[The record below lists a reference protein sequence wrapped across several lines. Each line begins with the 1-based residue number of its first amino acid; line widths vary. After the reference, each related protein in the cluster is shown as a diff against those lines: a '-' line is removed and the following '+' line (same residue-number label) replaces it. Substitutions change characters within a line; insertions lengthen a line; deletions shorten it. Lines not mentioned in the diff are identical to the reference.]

1 MKTLNKYIGFAVI
14 IILSFNI
21 NTAFAQ
27 SKSINVMSPL
37 EVNINTRG
45 GHIDRQVMDGEVKF
59 LRSAGWNV
67 SATGGY
73 TFDGGAIGG
82 LEVGFEGD
90 YIHGFVNANYGQFKY
105 RDVKNQGPE
114 IQFGVGVSLFKFRK
128 VNYVDAYGQVKKDK
142 YQGGFKVDLDV
153 FGLYRYFDTKDTK
166 EDGYFVKSNSFGF
179 GARVTA
185 FQQVG
190 KIKSG
195 NYVYPVRIGLRGSI
209 TGVDPKENKSTID
222 FSPRL
227 ELVFQVAC
235 F

>member
-1 MKTLNKYIGFAVI
+1 MKTLNKYIGFAVVA
-14 IILSFNI
+14 ILLIVS

-27 SKSINVMSPL
+27 KSVSVVSPL

-45 GHIDRQVMDGEVKF
+45 GHIDRQIQNGEVKF

-82 LEVGFEGD
+82 IELGFEGD
-90 YIHGFVNANYGQFKY
+90 YLHGFVNANYGQFKY
-105 RDVKNQGPE
+105 RDVKNTGPE
-114 IQFGVGVSLFKFRK
+114 IQFGGGVSLFKFRK
-128 VNYVDAYGQVKKDK
+128 INYVDAYGKVKKDK
-142 YQGGFKVDLDV
+142 YQHGFKVDLDI

-179 GARVTA
+179 GARITA

-195 NYVYPVRIGLRGSI
+195 NYVYPVRIGLRGSV
-209 TGVDPKENKSTID
+209 TGVDPQEDQKTIN
-222 FSPRL
+222 FSPRV
-227 ELVFQVAC
+227 EVVFQIAC